1 MNIGPHMKVLEIIYI
16 ENNVIIATIL
26 IQLMHILLNFVYQIY
41 LWNGNY
47 NTFFH
52 VIIISIYY

>member
-1 MNIGPHMKVLEIIYI
+1 MKVLEIIYI